1 LLNIVIFRSR
11 GIFLPVSSLQ
21 KKLNRLTTKKK
32 ITKPISS
39 KQVIFL
45 HRTGYFMY
53 LDRLDVRFR
62 LNVIIFMHV
71 YFVFVYLQSNFMVV
85 FFPSLLCEGI
95 SLKHNNAPT
104 LLFFHFMRKLSRW
117 YLLFQAILLYTCLS
131 KSTF

>member
-1 LLNIVIFRSR
+1 
-11 GIFLPVSSLQ
+11 
-21 KKLNRLTTKKK
+21 
-32 ITKPISS
+32 
-39 KQVIFL
+39 
-45 HRTGYFMY
+45 MY

-104 LLFFHFMRKLSRW
+104 LLFFHWSANTFCSAHLIVYIYIAFEKNEQTIINENQELNLVFKKL
-117 YLLFQAILLYTCLS
+117 
-131 KSTF
+131 